1 MTGNEIC
8 SEKTRRH
15 LRSEIR
21 KVKGLKQTRF
31 KKVDIGKDHG
41 NLQIGRVLVTG
52 STGFV
57 GSNFLRLSKLS
68 LFNEI
73 VLWDKST
80 MGTILQRENRVRQ
93 LMQIRPEIVIHL
105 AWSTTS
111 HQKYEEND
119 ANGLWALATIDFALE
134 CHKENIRFITLGS
147 AVENTPL
154 VTEGTSRYAQAK
166 NLIRNDFESLGLL
179 KDISYIKPNYI
190 FSIPDERPRL
200 VRDFLNDRDQPE
212 NVIKNP
218 ERIVRFIHIEDVVSA
233 LILTLEKD
241 IRGVIEL
248 GGGVEASVSSFVN
261 IVCRNLGIENA
272 FPMAIINVE
281 SLAPNEELSNLGWHS
296 SATDD
301 FFLV

>member
-1 MTGNEIC
+1 M
-8 SEKTRRH
+8 
-15 LRSEIR
+15 
-21 KVKGLKQTRF
+21 GLKQTRF
-31 KKVDIGKDHG
+31 KKVGTGRDHG
-41 NLQIGRVLVTG
+41 NHQIGRVLITG

-73 VLWDKST
+73 ILWDKST
-80 MGTILQRENRVRQ
+80 MGTILERENRVRQ
-93 LMQIRPEIVIHL
+93 LIQTRPDIVIHL

-147 AVENTPL
+147 AVEDIPL
-154 VTEGTSRYAQAK
+154 VTEGKSRYAQAK
-166 NLIRNDFESLGLL
+166 NKIRNDFESHGLL
-179 KDISYIKPNYI
+179 KDVSYIKPNYI
-190 FSIPDERPRL
+190 FSIPDKRPRL
-200 VRDFLNDRDQPE
+200 VRDFLNERDNPDK
-212 NVIKNP
+212 VIRNP
-218 ERIVRFIHIEDVVSA
+218 ERIVRFIHIDDVVSA
-233 LILTLEKD
+233 LILTLEED

-261 IVCRNLGIENA
+261 VVCRNLGIENPY
-272 FPMAIINVE
+272 PMCIINVE
-281 SLAPNEELSNLGWHS
+281 SLAPNEQLSNFGWHS
-296 SATDD
+296 SATED